1 MAISDMGPMADK
13 MFADTIEWDW
23 TGPQKGKGTKEA
35 LVKEF
40 ADTWGSMVSSFTPGD
55 VIITVDP
62 DASLVAVSL
71 YITININLHG
81 KVANCYP
88 TITGNVQLKL
98 DGENRITYWQFLW
111 DNQDPKLV
119 SCVGK
124 AQAFLSKE
132 L

>member
-35 LVKEF
+35 LVKEM

-98 DGENRITYWQFLW
+98 DGENRVTY
-111 DNQDPKLV
+111 
-119 SCVGK
+119 
-124 AQAFLSKE
+124 
-132 L
+132 